1 MRLSKSPFLSIALLV
16 IGMLLSIGSSA
27 FAQVTPA
34 AGYTG
39 ADDTPAIKIGVT
51 IFTDYTYTDEPTVVD
66 ADGNEINP
74 ASFDVKRAYINVTG
88 NINHLVAFRVTPDIV
103 RETATGGQHR
113 RKPHV
118 SSQVRL
124 RPVQSGRCLGLQRL
138 LGAAG
143 RAADALRRLC
153 GEHLSVPFPGA
164 DIRPTPRSTSPPPT
178 SAFRR
183 TTTSPGAT
191 ATSTAGT
198 TTATG
203 TPAGRPTTS
212 RPSRFVRHSAPF
224 PNGGM
229 IKGLRLTAF
238 YDADHYARSDSKS
251 RLVLNATFEHKYVNA
266 GIESLSATDQ
276 PLAASAEVKGEG
288 WSIWA
293 TPRSTKGWEGLL
305 RWDSLKPDKDVD
317 AKKERKVAGVAYWFT
332 ALKPAAAALLLDYEH
347 VTYDELLAKPD
358 ETRYALHALFNF

>member
-1 MRLSKSPFLSIALLV
+1 MRPSKSLLASSAV
-16 IGMLLSIGSSA
+16 LVFGAFVWTGPSA

-39 ADDTPAIKIGVT
+39 ADDTPTVKVGVT
-51 IFTDYTYTDEPTVVD
+51 IFTDYTYTDAPTLLD

-74 ASFDVKRAYINVTG
+74 AAFDVKRAYINVTG
-88 NINHLVAFRVTPDIV
+88 SINHLVAYRITPDITRESGSGGNLDGSLTFRLKYAYGQFNLDDAWASKGSWV
-103 RETATGGQHR
+103 RLGEQQTPYVDYMENIYRYRFQGPIFTDAEKYLTSSDFGLSTHYNFAGNHGDVHGGYYNGNGYSSGEVNDQQALQIRAT
-113 RKPHV
+113 
-118 SSQVRL
+118 L
-124 RPVQSGRCLGLQRL
+124 RPV
-138 LGAAG
+138 
-143 RAADALRRLC
+143 
-153 GEHLSVPFPGA
+153 
-164 DIRPTPRSTSPPPT
+164 
-178 SAFRR
+178 
-183 TTTSPGAT
+183 
-191 ATSTAGT
+191 
-198 TTATG
+198 
-203 TPAGRPTTS
+203 
-212 RPSRFVRHSAPF
+212 

-238 YDADHYARSDSKS
+238 YDADHYVRNDSKS

-266 GIESLSATDQ
+266 GIENVSTTDQ

-288 WSIWA
+288 WSVWA

-347 VTYDELLAKPD
+347 VTYDELLAKPN